1 MAWCGLFRHSHCLA
15 ERMEAVFRGCLV
27 LPLRCFPEAR
37 WITTWVGW
45 PRGND
50 SGSGQNGAR
59 KADGKGRND
68 RNGESQILSD
78 PIIRFM
84 FISSDVWQNLHNHS
98 WATATEV
105 QAEAPP
111 GILFGALRKAIKG
124 GLQISPDSSC
134 HSPRR
139 PQYSNEFNKFR
150 WTQTLRQVHW
160 FRMHVDSSNPL
171 MTEFILAGQA
181 TKQSQDVA
189 FYFVHWFLGPISNL
203 WTSSQKKRKAFIK
216 KPWTDE
222 SESWFALLPLCVCV
236 IWSQCVCV
244 QYLRINLK
252 IFTRFYKCIVCI
264 PRTHHI
270 SFTVHIPASI
280 CRQWSPEKCWV
291 RSLHLLA

>member
-1 MAWCGLFRHSHCLA
+1 MAWCGFFRYSHSLA

-27 LPLRCFPEAR
+27 LPVRCFPEAR

-68 RNGESQILSD
+68 RNGESQISSG

-84 FISSDVWQNLHNHS
+84 FISSDVWQNLNLHNLLWVNGLIFQVLKGEPQLTTANHS

-134 HSPRR
+134 HSPRH
-139 PQYSNEFNKFR
+139 PQYSNEFNKFC
-150 WTQTLRQVHW
+150 WTRTLRQVHW
-160 FRMHVDSSNPL
+160 FWMHVDSSNSL
-171 MTEFILAGQA
+171 MTDRVHPGRTSDEKVTRCGVLFCPLVSW
-181 TKQSQDVA
+181 THFKPLDVQ
-189 FYFVHWFLGPISNL
+189 PKE
-203 WTSSQKKRKAFIK
+203 T
-216 KPWTDE
+216 
-222 SESWFALLPLCVCV
+222 
-236 IWSQCVCV
+236 
-244 QYLRINLK
+244 
-252 IFTRFYKCIVCI
+252 
-264 PRTHHI
+264 
-270 SFTVHIPASI
+270 
-280 CRQWSPEKCWV
+280 
-291 RSLHLLA
+291 